1 MSHKDERKKGGNN
14 NFESIFI
21 DIYFKINIDEDKE
34 Y

>member
-1 MSHKDERKKGGNN
+1 MGEKKGGNN